1 MIGMLKE
8 INAALFPQE
17 RIDIVFAASSIVP
30 EGQRYVTCYTC
41 HRGNTLPPPEPAPT
55 AAR

>member
-8 INAALFPQE
+8 INSALFPQDS
-17 RIDIVFAASSIVP
+17 IDIVFAASSIVP
-30 EGQRYVTCYTC
+30 EGKRYVTCYTC
-41 HRGNTLPPPEPAPT
+41 HRGNHLPPLDPAAA